1 MLNKST
7 IIQLEDIKIDL
18 FEYIDKNSDILKKQ
32 YLNIVFEISNLK
44 INKQSFRKAW
54 NTTDIHYGKCHLYMK
69 KIFIKMNIYLKQSN
83 I

>member
-44 INKQSFRKAW
+44 INKQSFRKSLEYNGHSLW
-54 NTTDIHYGKCHLYMK
+54 EMSLVHE

>member
-44 INKQSFRKAW
+44 INKQSFRKSLEY
-54 NTTDIHYGKCHLYMK
+54 N
-69 KIFIKMNIYLKQSN
+69 
-83 I
+83 

>member
-7 IIQLEDIKIDL
+7 IIQLEDTKIDL

-44 INKQSFRKAW
+44 INKQSFRKSLEY
-54 NTTDIHYGKCHLYMK
+54 NGLNCH
-69 KIFIKMNIYLKQSN
+69 FPEATN
-83 I
+83 